1 MASVQQLGEVSW
13 SVVCAACCHMALV
26 FAVKHFHNIIICTAS
41 VHLKNKLK
49 KKSGINKSTEWST
62 IPVCPSL
69 MCFFNMGNTK
79 GTNSSKCLCLTF
91 VYVLLHVNLCQN

>member
-1 MASVQQLGEVSW
+1 
-13 SVVCAACCHMALV
+13 MALV

-69 MCFFNMGNTK
+69 MCFFNMGNTEGIYSLK
-79 GTNSSKCLCLTF
+79 ILCLMF
-91 VYVLLHVNLCQN
+91 VYFLFYVSLCQD